1 MINWTTPTI
10 TLTVEGVDLSTVDV
24 YVTLEQGTHELNKSG
39 TDLNITTDTHDQTT
53 DTNIAFMLTQQ
64 ESASF
69 RFNSAVSVQVNWIDA
84 SGTRLATEIKTVPVM
99 RNLLDRVIN
108 YGD

>member
-1 MINWTTPTI
+1 MINYTTPTI
-10 TLTVEGVDLSTVDV
+10 TLTVEGVDLSSTDV
-24 YVTLEQGTHELNKSG
+24 YVTLEQGSHELNKSG
-39 TDLNITTDTHDQTT
+39 AALTVTTETHDQIT
-53 DTNIAFMLTQQ
+53 DTNITFTLSQL

-69 RFNSAVSVQVNWIDA
+69 RFNMAVSVQVNWIDA
-84 SGTRLATEIKTVPVM
+84 AGTRLATEIKTVPVM